1 MSCEPTTSDLRAAL
15 AELDPA
21 YRELYALRAFERL
34 SDEEIA
40 ERLSLQQVI
49 VGPLVGRA
57 HRKLCEILARRQGS
71 TGRGAPS

>member
-1 MSCEPTTSDLRAAL
+1 MRFEPSTTDLRAAL

-21 YRELYALRAFERL
+21 YSELYSLRAFEQL

-40 ERLSLQQVI
+40 ERLSIHQEI

-57 HRKLCEILARRQGS
+57 GKKLREVLGRRSAQG
-71 TGRGAPS
+71 RPS